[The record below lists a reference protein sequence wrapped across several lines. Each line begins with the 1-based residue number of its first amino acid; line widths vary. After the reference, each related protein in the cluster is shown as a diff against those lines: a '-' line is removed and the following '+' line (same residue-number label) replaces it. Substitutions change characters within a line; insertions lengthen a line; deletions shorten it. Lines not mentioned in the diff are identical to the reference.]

1 MSSLSN
7 PDVWKITDF
16 GISVSS
22 SGSLMLT
29 RTKQG
34 TDVYMAPEILFER
47 PYSSTVDIWGI
58 GSILYELFAGHR
70 IFNARSEI
78 ESYASG
84 QRDLPQLHYSQ
95 GPPGTLGAA
104 MVSQT
109 QAVANSFASRMLSLP
124 KCYCEGVQA
133 RDQLD
138 DFWKAFKEMERTERR
153 MVGCVCEGVPGRLE
167 EMNRLLK
174 WMLDLDPSKRPTIQ
188 VVLHHFRGNY
198 LRSMLENDPV
208 QPPFR

>member
-7 PDVWKITDF
+7 PDVWKVTDF
-16 GISVSS
+16 GISVIS
-22 SGSLMLT
+22 SGSLMFT

-34 TDVYMAPEILFER
+34 TDLYIAPEILFGR

-78 ESYASG
+78 ESYGYG
-84 QRDLPQLHYSQ
+84 QRDLPQLHYS

-109 QAVANSFASRMLSLP
+109 QAMANLFASRMLSLP
-124 KCYCEGVQA
+124 KCYCEGDA
-133 RDQLD
+133 RNQ
-138 DFWKAFKEMERTERR
+138 
-153 MVGCVCEGVPGRLE
+153 
-167 EMNRLLK
+167 
-174 WMLDLDPSKRPTIQ
+174 
-188 VVLHHFRGNY
+188 
-198 LRSMLENDPV
+198 
-208 QPPFR
+208 